1 MRHGSASSLTIN
13 QARALI
19 GVSGPLEP
27 QALSSAFR
35 AAVKAARPDMP
46 GGDAERFRQVIDAYR
61 LIQKQGGGRPA
72 LASPEAMSGAR
83 DGERSDV
90 RPVVAISPMQ
100 ALAGGKVEA
109 RIGARRLSVSVV
121 PGVRTGDHLRLR
133 GAGAVERL
141 DEDADQA
148 KAAGG
153 DLYLTVLIRAED
165 GLAAVGDDLH
175 MNWPVEPRVLRDGGR
190 VEIET
195 FAGTRSAWVTP
206 GVTEPVRLRL
216 RGLGLPARGRHGAGH
231 LFVTLMASEDVP
243 SAAEH
248 LLSRFSRVWTP
259 DRPSADL
266 EVQRAA

>member
-72 LASPEAMSGAR
+72 LASPDAMSGV
-83 DGERSDV
+83 RSDA

-100 ALAGGKVEA
+100 ALVGGRVEA

-133 GAGAVERL
+133 GAGAVERA
-141 DEDADQA
+141 DDDADQVR
-148 KAAGG
+148 AAGG

-175 MNWPVEPRVLRDGGR
+175 MHWPVEPRVLRDGGR

-206 GVTEPVRLRL
+206 GLTEPVRLRL

-231 LFVTLMASEDVP
+231 LFVTLIASEDVP

-259 DRPSADL
+259 DRV
-266 EVQRAA
+266 EEKRAA